1 MSEYNIIK
9 KFSNIR
15 TFSSLK
21 NPAYRLYYIGMM
33 GQWSSMN
40 MDMLTRS
47 LLTYRISGSGFVLG
61 LVSLAHAIPLII
73 ASLYGGAIADRL
85 QKKRILFFSM
95 CGLLLL
101 SLTTALLITTG
112 YLSVDVPGSWWIII
126 LISAIQGTV
135 FGLSIPAMQSII
147 SEIVAQEQVLNAVS
161 LNMMGMNTFRILA
174 PAASGFLI
182 EAFGFSIIY
191 YIATAMYAMAA
202 FCMFLMPKTTPTIS
216 EPGNALMDIL
226 DGLRY
231 VRREKTMLL
240 VLVATL
246 FMMICGVPFLQL
258 MPMITEDILNVG
270 SSGQGIILAVL
281 GIGAIISSLTLAS
294 LPNRKRG
301 IIMLISGIIMGLA
314 LVGFAF
320 SRWWPISVS
329 VAIFIGMGQ
338 ASHRANGNSL
348 AQNYTDPEYRGRVM
362 SFMMMGIGFSS
373 LGTFFAGI
381 LAEAIGIEW
390 AMGSLAILL
399 VAASFVL
406 LTFTPRVRELD

>member
-1 MSEYNIIK
+1 M
-9 KFSNIR
+9 
-15 TFSSLK
+15 L
-21 NPAYRLYYIGMM
+21 
-33 GQWSSMN
+33 GQWFSMN

-47 LLTYRISGSGFVLG
+47 LLIYRISGSGFVLG
-61 LVSLAHAIPLII
+61 LGALANAVPMII
-73 ASLYGGAIADRL
+73 ASLFGGAIADRL
-85 QKKRILFFSM
+85 QKRNILFCSM
-95 CGLLLL
+95 CGSLLL
-101 SLTTALLITTG
+101 SLSVALLLTTG
-112 YLSVDVPGSWWIII
+112 HLSADVPGSWWIII
-126 LISAIQGTV
+126 LAGAIQGTV

-147 SEIVAQEQVLNAVS
+147 SDIVAREQVLNAVS

-182 EAFGFSIIY
+182 NAFGFSVIY
-191 YIATAMYAMAA
+191 YIATAMYGMAA
-202 FCMFLMPKTTPTIS
+202 FCMFLMPKTTLKIS
-216 EPGNALMDIL
+216 ESGNALMDIL

-231 VRREKTMLL
+231 IRREKTMLL
-240 VLVATL
+240 VLLATL
-246 FMMICGVPFLQL
+246 FMMICGVPFIQL
-258 MPMITEDILNVG
+258 MPMITDDILGVG
-270 SSGQGIILAVL
+270 EVGQGIILSVS
-281 GIGAIISSLTLAS
+281 GIGAITASLTLAS

-320 SRWWPISVS
+320 SRWWPISVF
-329 VAIFIGMGQ
+329 VAIFIGLGQ
-338 ASHRANGNSL
+338 SANRATGNSL

-390 AMGSLAILL
+390 ALGGLAIVL

-406 LTFTPRVRELD
+406 LTFTPRVRDLD